1 MAPSRRVQRL
11 KRVTVTT
18 SRRYIFAIPPRL
30 SSSLTSV
37 IGDLDPEGR
46 RMRKPP
52 ACPQA
57 TRVSGEGRRRAW
69 ASHAIELT
77 PLPAHH
83 QRQMKSRLSPSP
95 SQHRRNHAFWLFLAL
110 RSSHLDHIISP
121 RGPGRI
127 HDQIPF
133 LRSCPLL
140 SSPVSPSPSRCRCS
154 SGVVRGDQSRRLC
167 HPNPSPSTLIITTFQ
182 VEEGISKTTA
192 TLVS

>member
-1 MAPSRRVQRL
+1 MSPSHSRV
-11 KRVTVTT
+11 
-18 SRRYIFAIPPRL
+18 
-30 SSSLTSV
+30 
-37 IGDLDPEGR
+37 
-46 RMRKPP
+46 
-52 ACPQA
+52 
-57 TRVSGEGRRRAW
+57 RRRPKAVQ

-77 PLPAHH
+77 PLPAH

-110 RSSHLDHIISP
+110 PSSHLDHLISP

-167 HPNPSPSTLIITTFQ
+167 HSNPSSLLYLDHRDISSRGGDFQ
-182 VEEGISKTTA
+182 TTA